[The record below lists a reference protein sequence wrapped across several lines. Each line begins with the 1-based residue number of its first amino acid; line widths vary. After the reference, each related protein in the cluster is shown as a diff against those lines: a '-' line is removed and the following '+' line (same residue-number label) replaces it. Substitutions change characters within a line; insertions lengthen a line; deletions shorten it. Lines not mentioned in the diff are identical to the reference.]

1 MSDLESKIKNLRE
14 DFNKYKIDIKNLPNH
29 PIPIFTKWIQEAL
42 KDNEKA
48 NAFVLSTISKGNE
61 PTSRVVLLRAFDEH
75 GFTFFTNYKSSKSE
89 DIDNNNRVALNF
101 YWEEFQRQVRIVG
114 KADRISAADSD
125 EYFSSRPRESQ
136 IGSWVSKQSSVINL
150 YFKFVN
156 AMDEIE
162 SKFKGKKVDRP
173 KHWGGYKIK
182 PISIEFWQGRTQS
195 QLLLKDIKK

>member
-1 MSDLESKIKNLRE
+1 
-14 DFNKYKIDIKNLPNH
+14 
-29 PIPIFTKWIQEAL
+29 L

-48 NAFVLSTISKGNE
+48 NAFVLLTISKGNE

-125 EYFSSRPRESQ
+125 EYFSSRPRNSQ
-136 IGSWVSKQSSVINL
+136 IGSWVSKQSSVVNL

-182 PISIEFWQGRTQS
+182 PISIEFWQGRPFRLHQRIRYT
-195 QLLLKDIKK
+195 LEKDDWKKERLAP